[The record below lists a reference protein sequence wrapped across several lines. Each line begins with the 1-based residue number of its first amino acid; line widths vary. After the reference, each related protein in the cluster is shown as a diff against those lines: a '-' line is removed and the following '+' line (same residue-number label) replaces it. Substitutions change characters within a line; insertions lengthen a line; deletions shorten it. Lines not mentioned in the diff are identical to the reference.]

1 MKGKIMTDKAT
12 KKFNSIFYPGIIIM
26 IVSLFLLAGTSYAWF
41 TSTVEHSQNTIS
53 SGKLEVSLTL
63 NDSTINLEPKIHSNS
78 WIIETE
84 DFVTL
89 TANDSLTIKN
99 TGTLNA
105 CITIDYED
113 ESLQDKVIS
122 LDSGDQ
128 ETYII
133 SFSGKANI
141 YCQSEF
147 SHNKTL

>member
-1 MKGKIMTDKAT
+1 MTDKAT

-41 TSTVEHSQNTIS
+41 TSTVEHSQNQIA
-53 SGKLEVSLTL
+53 SGKLEVELKL
-63 NDSTINLEPKIHSNS
+63 NDSAINLEPKTHSNS

-84 DFVTL
+84 ELVSL
-89 TANDSLTIKN
+89 TTNDSLVIKN

-113 ESLQDKVIS
+113 DSLTDEVVLLNSGTQQTLVIS
-122 LDSGDQ
+122 S
-128 ETYII
+128 T
-133 SFSGKANI
+133 GKANI

-147 SHNKTL
+147 SYNKTL